1 MEIIE
6 RLDHDGFTAYLKKY
20 SNTICGRHPI
30 GVFLGAIKALRSHG
44 SNGFKMRLQFRNYD
58 QSNQCSSMSDSSVSY
73 AAASFTMG

>member
-6 RLDHDGFTAYLKKY
+6 RLDHEGFTAYLKKY

-30 GVFLGAIKALRSHG
+30 GVFLGAIQALRTNG
-44 SNGFKMRLQFRNYD
+44 TNGFRMQLKFRNYD
-58 QSNQCSSMSDSSVSY
+58 QSNQVCSMNDSSVSY